1 MKKKKVLIAASTFCE
16 LSKIPLKLLKK
27 NNFDIIKNNF
37 QRRLKANEIIK
48 MGKNV
53 DGIIAGLETYNY
65 KVLKSLIK
73 IKCISRVGV
82 GVDNI
87 NQDYAKKNKIKI
99 LNTPKVVVEP
109 VAQLTIGM
117 LLNLS
122 RKINIMNNSMK
133 KKLWKKIYGNDITH
147 KKIGIIGVGQIG
159 KRVAEILL
167 AFGAQLLLNDIKK
180 NTKWAKKQN
189 FKYVSLKHLIK
200 NSDIILIHA
209 SNKMKREILR
219 LSDIKMMKDGV
230 ILINCSRGKLI
241 NEKALEYGL
250 KSKKI
255 SGLGLDVFNKEPYSG
270 NLSKYNNVLLTPH
283 IATFTKETRMQMEL
297 EATNN
302 LIKSFK
308 K

>member
-1 MKKKKVLIAASTFCE
+1 MKKRNILIAASPFCE
-16 LSKIPLKLLKK
+16 LSKTPLQLLKK
-27 NNFDIIKNNF
+27 NNFSFIKNNF
-37 QRRLKANEIIK
+37 KRRLKTDEIIK
-48 MGKNV
+48 MGRNV
-53 DGIIAGLETYNY
+53 HGIIAGLETYNY
-65 KVLKSLIK
+65 QVLKSLIK
-73 IKCISRVGV
+73 IKSISRVGV
-82 GVDNI
+82 GIDNI
-87 NQDYAKKNKIKI
+87 DQNYAKKNKIKI

-122 RKINIMNNSMK
+122 RKIDIMNNAMK
-133 KKLWKKIYGNDITH
+133 KKSWKKIYGNDITH

-159 KRVAEILL
+159 KRVAEILST
-167 AFGAQLLLNDIKK
+167 FDVQLLLNDIKK
-180 NTKWAKKQN
+180 NIKWARKKN
-189 FKYVSLKHLIK
+189 FRYVSLKNLVK

-209 SNKMKREILR
+209 SNKMNKEILKKN
-219 LSDIKMMKDGV
+219 DIKKMKKGV

-241 NEKALEYGL
+241 NEKTLEYGL

-270 NLSKYNNVLLTPH
+270 NLSKYNNVILTPH

>member
-1 MKKKKVLIAASTFCE
+1 MKKRNILIAASSFCE
-16 LSKIPLKLLKK
+16 LSKTPLKLLKK
-27 NNFDIIKNNF
+27 NNFSFVKNNF
-37 QRRLKANEIIK
+37 KRRLKTNEIIK

-53 DGIIAGLETYNY
+53 HGIIAGLETYNCQ
-65 KVLKSLIK
+65 VLKSLIK
-73 IKCISRVGV
+73 IKSISRVGV
-82 GVDNI
+82 GIDNI
-87 NQDYAKKNKIKI
+87 DQNYAKKNKIKI
-99 LNTPKVVVEP
+99 LNTPEVVVEP

-122 RKINIMNNSMK
+122 RKIDIMNHAMK
-133 KKLWKKIYGNDITH
+133 KKSWKKIYGNDITR

-159 KRVAEILL
+159 KRVAEILST
-167 AFGAQLLLNDIKK
+167 FDVKLLLNDIKK
-180 NTKWAKKQN
+180 NIKWARKKN
-189 FKYVSLKHLIK
+189 FRYVSLKNLIK

-209 SNKMKREILR
+209 SNKMNKEILKKN
-219 LSDIKMMKDGV
+219 DIKKMKKGV

-241 NEKALEYGL
+241 DEKTLEYGL

-270 NLSKYNNVLLTPH
+270 NLSKYNNVILTPH

-297 EATNN
+297 EATKN